1 MVGIDDLVTC
11 CRVRMEIQ
19 ALRGLRR
26 LFVLD
31 QCLQQPSPQPA
42 SGAQTIPAGGIRQLV

>member
-1 MVGIDDLVTC
+1 MGGIDDLVAI

-19 ALRGLRR
+19 AFRGLRR
-26 LFVLD
+26 LFFD
-31 QCLQQPSPQPA
+31 QCLPQPSPQPA